1 MYFYLY
7 FFYSQMKDLSTS
19 IGKSWKGKDKAI
31 VKKPSTENKKQSK
44 GIKDAT
50 WKIRDNVFKIKIADL
65 LNETGRQDELSFEH
79 KFSDQLPNLD
89 DEGISGNFTIQSL
102 DATSLL
108 GTLTDVSACFH
119 ETCDSCGAWF
129 LRSVHVP
136 LYTARFVFED
146 EVKKKEAPESE
157 EVLLFIDSKAET
169 INIEDMVAQ
178 AILLDDP
185 FVKRCDACTKR
196 LANVSDDDDLD
207 EFQAKG
213 NIIFS

>member
-1 MYFYLY
+1 M
-7 FFYSQMKDLSTS
+7 
-19 IGKSWKGKDKAI
+19 
-31 VKKPSTENKKQSK
+31 
-44 GIKDAT
+44 
-50 WKIRDNVFKIKIADL
+50 
-65 LNETGRQDELSFEH
+65 
-79 KFSDQLPNLD
+79 
-89 DEGISGNFTIQSL
+89 
-102 DATSLL
+102 
-108 GTLTDVSACFH
+108 
-119 ETCDSCGAWF
+119 
-129 LRSVHVP
+129 
-136 LYTARFVFED
+136 YTARFVFED